1 MFLLKR
7 QSKAIDNA
15 TQDFQQFGYAIM
27 MLRFIN
33 KSKCG
38 MRLVMW
44 GINLIDIPM
53 TSSPVKDIVDLL
65 SNKCSQAQ
73 KFSIDAM

>member
-1 MFLLKR
+1 MLLLER

-38 MRLVMW
+38 MRLVM
-44 GINLIDIPM
+44 
-53 TSSPVKDIVDLL
+53 
-65 SNKCSQAQ
+65 
-73 KFSIDAM
+73 